1 MMKIPK
7 IPTKKDMVKGG
18 EIVSRIL
25 AAEGVNTIFG
35 IIDGSYFGF
44 YSTLAPNGIR
54 MVTPRHESDAVH
66 MAAAYARLTGKL
78 GVCMASNGPG
88 AANVLPG
95 VALEHA
101 EGNRVLLITSTRREG
116 ISYPDRGGT
125 FQYFSQVDVTRPMSK
140 WCGNVTS
147 VNRIAEFVQT
157 AIRKSRMGR
166 PGIVHID
173 VPENIMST
181 GYEVNPAWFRSPDSY
196 QASDPFP
203 AVPQQVEQAA
213 QMLANA
219 HSPVI
224 YAGSGVIHSRA
235 FGELQRLA
243 ELLNAPVTTSPG
255 ARCAVD
261 ERLKQVVPVIYKSL
275 ADQIL
280 QDADVILVLG
290 ADFEGVGGRLASGRG
305 EPVCSPA
312 FSEPACSPNEGQKI
326 IQVDP
331 DAEMLGSG
339 GTFNLAVHADLK
351 PFMTALLDSL
361 HLKKP
366 FNNADGREKK
376 IVSHRK
382 AIKTVRAKMDERLAE
397 KRVSMDPA
405 LVPVICQEVFD
416 DDAIMVID
424 GGMTAAWCHYY
435 HRVERPNTLLDMA
448 KTGHVGAGA
457 ARAVGAKA
465 ACPKRQVYAVMGDGA
480 MCSNQREIET
490 CIRTNLP
497 VVFIVVCD
505 DQMSEIKPAPFSFLN
520 GQDINA
526 WPRKQKWNTQFDLI
540 AKSMGALGER
550 VSDPAGLK
558 TALKRAVEAEKCS
571 VIQVN
576 VDSKKI
582 GMLPEV

>member
-1 MMKIPK
+1 
-7 IPTKKDMVKGG
+7 
-18 EIVSRIL
+18 
-25 AAEGVNTIFG
+25 
-35 IIDGSYFGF
+35 
-44 YSTLAPNGIR
+44 
-54 MVTPRHESDAVH
+54 
-66 MAAAYARLTGKL
+66 
-78 GVCMASNGPG
+78 
-88 AANVLPG
+88 
-95 VALEHA
+95 
-101 EGNRVLLITSTRREG
+101 
-116 ISYPDRGGT
+116 
-125 FQYFSQVDVTRPMSK
+125 MSK

-166 PGIVHID
+166 PGIVHMD

-181 GYEVNPAWFRSPDSY
+181 GYDVNPAWFRSPGSY
-196 QASDPFP
+196 QTSDPLP
-203 AVPQQVEQAA
+203 LVPQQVEQAA

-219 HSPVI
+219 HSPAI

-235 FGELQRLA
+235 FGELRGLA
-243 ELLNAPVTTSPG
+243 ELLNAPVTTSPC

-261 ERLKQVVPVIYKSL
+261 ERLKQAVPVIYKSL
-275 ADQIL
+275 ADLIL

-290 ADFEGVGGRLASGRG
+290 ADFEGVGGRFVLGRD
-305 EPVCSPA
+305 EP
-312 FSEPACSPNEGQKI
+312 ECSPNQGQKI

-331 DAEMLGSG
+331 DAKMLGSCRALG
-339 GTFNLAVHADLK
+339 LAVHADLK
-351 PFMTALLDSL
+351 AFMKALLDSL

-382 AIKTVRAKMDERLAE
+382 TIKTVRAKMDERLAE
-397 KRVSMDPA
+397 KGVSMDPA

-416 DDAIMVID
+416 EDAIMVID

-465 ACPKRQVYAVMGDGA
+465 AYPTRQVYAVMGDGA

-490 CIRTNLP
+490 CIRTDLP
-497 VVFIVVCD
+497 VVFIVMCD
-505 DQMSEIKPAPFSFLN
+505 DQMSVIKPAPFSFLN
-520 GQDINA
+520 GQGINA
-526 WPRKQKWNTQFDLI
+526 APPKAQWNTQFDLI

-576 VDSKKI
+576 VDSSKHA
-582 GMLPEV
+582 MLPEV